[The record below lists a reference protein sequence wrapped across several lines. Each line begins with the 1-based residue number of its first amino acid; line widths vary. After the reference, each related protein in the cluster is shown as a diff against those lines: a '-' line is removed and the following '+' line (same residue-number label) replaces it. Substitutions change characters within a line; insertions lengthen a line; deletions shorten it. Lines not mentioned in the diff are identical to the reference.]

1 MRKGKIIIMIT
12 LLSVVTIL
20 IIILANNWRNKT
32 IISKITIK
40 GNITISEGEIL
51 TAAGLK
57 ADSTINLDELNEVF
71 IRDRVAKHPEIKKV
85 VVSKEPPTELIIE
98 VVEKKPIAIV
108 LKNNEIFLIDEEQE
122 IFPIKNYEKAFDLPI
137 INGLIYDERKNNLQ
151 INLAIN
157 FLKVVYKEGKYLQNL
172 ISEIN
177 MKDSLMII
185 VKTNDKVIPFYFPRI
200 EKDANEI
207 YKQKL
212 TLFKM
217 FMDEEIALKNLDCE
231 YVDMRFS
238 NQIIAKIN

>member
-1 MRKGKIIIMIT
+1 MRKGRIIILIASLSLIT
-12 LLSVVTIL
+12 VI

-85 VVSKEPPTELIIE
+85 VVSKEPPSELIIE
-98 VVEKKPIAIV
+98 VIEKKPIAIV
-108 LKNNEIFLIDEEQE
+108 LKNNEIFLIDEEKE

-137 INGLIYDERKNNLQ
+137 INGLIYDERKNNVQ

-185 VKTNDKVIPFYFPRI
+185 VNTNDKVIPFYFPRI
-200 EKDANEI
+200 ENDYNKV

-238 NQIIAKIN
+238 NQIIAKFN

>member
-51 TAAGLK
+51 TAARLK

>member
-1 MRKGKIIIMIT
+1 MRKGKIIILIAS
-12 LLSVVTIL
+12 LSVVTIF

-32 IISKITIK
+32 IISKITVK

-57 ADSTINLDELNEVF
+57 ADSTINLEELNEVF

-85 VVSKEPPTELIIE
+85 VVSKEPPSELIIE
-98 VVEKKPIAIV
+98 VIEKKPIAII

-137 INGLIYDERKNNLQ
+137 INGLIHNEQKNYTE
-151 INLAIN
+151 INLAIK

-200 EKDANEI
+200 ENDVNEV
-207 YKQKL
+207 YKHKL

-217 FMDEEIALKNLDCE
+217 FMDEEIALKKMDCE